1 MTIKAS
7 TTDTAAGTR
16 VDGVLKYAQIGDL
29 ALENG
34 ETLPDVVIGYET
46 WGTLN
51 EAGDNAVLILHALTG
66 DTHVSAGRAASDAP
80 AEVRA
85 AAEAGGWWPTA
96 VGPGRVIDT
105 DKYFVVSPN
114 MVGGCYGSTGPA
126 SPSPLSVDSEGKPWG
141 SRFPAVTIRDSVHA
155 EKVLADQLGITSF
168 HHVVGGSLGGARAIE
183 WAVTYPSLVRSV
195 AVLASG
201 SAATAEQIAWGHM
214 QNLAIRQDPNFAGGD
229 YYGGP
234 APDTGLALA
243 RRIAHTTYRSAAELH
258 FRFGRDEQPGHEVL
272 APKYSERGRYQV
284 ENYLDYHG
292 QKLTARF
299 DANSYLAINEAL
311 LSHDV
316 ARGRGNL
323 EKALALS
330 TCRWT
335 LAYVDSDRL
344 FFPSDTQIIAASLP
358 QPVEPAVIH
367 SPCGH
372 DGFLI
377 EHRQLERILLQ
388 SFEAQ
393 DAADGQKTRSS
404 GRAYPRKYLRVVA

>member
-1 MTIKAS
+1 MNQQTSAH
-7 TTDTAAGTR
+7 R
-16 VDGVLKYAQIGDL
+16 QDGVLTYAPVGDL
-29 ALENG
+29 TLESG
-34 ETLPDVVIGYET
+34 AVLPEAVIGYET

-66 DTHVSAGRAASDAP
+66 DTHVSAGYAGPDAP
-80 AEVRA
+80 ADVQK
-85 AAEAGGWWPTA
+85 AAEAAGWWPTA

-114 MVGGCYGSTGPA
+114 MIGGCYGSTGPTSPAPA
-126 SPSPLSVDSEGKPWG
+126 SIDPDRKPWG
-141 SRFPAVTIRDSVHA
+141 SRFPMVTIRDTVHA
-155 EKVLADQLGITSF
+155 EKKLIDALGITSF
-168 HHVVGGSLGGARAIE
+168 HHVIGGSLGGARAIE
-183 WAVTYPSLVRSV
+183 WAVTYPDLVRSV
-195 AVLASG
+195 AVIASG

-229 YYGGP
+229 YYDGP

-258 FRFGRDEQPGHEVL
+258 FRFGRDPQGDQQTITPL
-272 APKYSERGRYQV
+272 SADRGRYQV

-292 QKLTARF
+292 DKLTARF

-323 EKALALS
+323 EQALALS

-335 LAYVDSDRL
+335 VAYVDSDRL
-344 FFPSDTQIIAASLP
+344 FFPSDSQIIAASLP
-358 QPVEPAVIH
+358 TPIEPAVIH

-377 EHRQLERILLQ
+377 EHEQLERILAE
-388 SFEAQ
+388 SMTRQ
-393 DAADGQKTRSS
+393 DTADETPG
-404 GRAYPRKYLRVVA
+404 PRKGHLRVVA